1 MRLGL
6 SALLALTVLL
16 GACAGTPR
24 PFARPSLTVSVQPD
38 DLRFTLAGPDLPPGE
53 RIEASLFG
61 PAGETV
67 TRGRTQAGQ
76 VTLRVPFVRAGVTPF
91 EVRVGPHRFAGQV
104 RREPGEPVS
113 PLTLKVGGRAVRV
126 TQPRPPAL
134 VLHPVDRHGN
144 VTRLPVTVRMERP
157 DGVTRRRVVPVE
169 HLTAWVF
176 LPPGRVTG
184 LMSVTAVT
192 GGAAGESGEVDL
204 LPGPLSQLRP
214 GAGMQGGGQQG
225 GSARWSELRDR
236 LGNRVVE
243 NEAAVLTGQE
253 DGWNVQVPLTPVAGE
268 AAVGWPGAD
277 RPEAEELPFAAR

>member
-1 MRLGL
+1 MRR
-6 SALLALTVLL
+6 ALLGVPALLVVLA
-16 GACAGTPR
+16 ACAGAPR

-214 GAGMQGGGQQG
+214 GGAGPS
-225 GSARWSELRDR
+225 GSVARWSELRDR

-253 DGWNVQVPLTPVAGE
+253 DGWNVQVPLTTVAGE

-277 RPEAEELPFAAR
+277 RPEAEELPSAER

>member
-1 MRLGL
+1 MRRAVLGA
-6 SALLALTVLL
+6 SVLLALLV
-16 GACAGTPR
+16 ACADPPR
-24 PFARPSLTVSVQPD
+24 PFARPSLTVRVGPD
-38 DLRFTLAGPDLPPGE
+38 DLRFTLAGPDLPAGE
-53 RIEASLFG
+53 RAEVSLFG

-67 TRGRTQAGQ
+67 TRAGTQAGQ
-76 VTLRVPFVRAGVTPF
+76 VTLRVPSVRAGAVPF
-91 EVRVGPHRFAGQV
+91 EVRVGPHRFEGQV

-134 VLHPVDRHGN
+134 VLHPTDRHGN
-144 VTRLPVTVRMERP
+144 VTRRPVTVRMERP
-157 DGVTRRRVVPVE
+157 DGVTLRRAVPVK

-204 LPGPLSQLRP
+204 LPGPLSRARP
-214 GAGMQGGGQQG
+214 EEAAG
-225 GSARWSELRDR
+225 RWAELRDR

-243 NEAAVLTGQE
+243 NEAAVLTAVD
-253 DGWNVQVPLTPVAGE
+253 DGWNVQVPFTPVAG
-268 AAVGWPGAD
+268 AATPAVLPPGA
-277 RPEAEELPFAAR
+277 RVEAEEVPFAER